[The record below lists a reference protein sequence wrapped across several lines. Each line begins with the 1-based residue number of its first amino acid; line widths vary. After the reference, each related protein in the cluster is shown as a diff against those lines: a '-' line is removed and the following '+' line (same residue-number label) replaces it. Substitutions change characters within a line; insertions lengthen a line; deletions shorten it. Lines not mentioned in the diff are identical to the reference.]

1 MALNRCSVGAP
12 AIVALSALSLAL
24 ATLAALA
31 IVASAALA
39 IVASA
44 ALAIVALNALPGN
57 MERMH
62 VAVCYV
68 FAQLMLPLQN
78 QLTSQELLTVK

>member
-1 MALNRCSVGAP
+1 MALNRCSVGAS
-12 AIVALSALSLAL
+12 AIVALSALN
-24 ATLAALA
+24 LA

-44 ALAIVALNALPGN
+44 ALAIVALNALPCN

-62 VAVCYV
+62 VAVCHV

-78 QLTSQELLTVK
+78 QLTTQELLTVK

>member
-1 MALNRCSVGAP
+1 MALSRCFVAAP
-12 AIVALSALSLAL
+12 AIVALSALSLAIV
-24 ATLAALA
+24 TLAALA
-31 IVASAALA
+31 IVASAALT
-39 IVASA
+39 
-44 ALAIVALNALPGN
+44 IVALNALPGN

-68 FAQLMLPLQN
+68 IAQLMLPLQN